1 MAIYEVFRQE
11 KGAGFLQHEGSVE
24 APTSDLAIQYA
35 RETYSR
41 RSEAI
46 RLWIVPHDAI
56 VEVDNADFLRPPIER
71 TYRTGEAYRVT
82 VEKRRQLREQAQ
94 GAQEIQEAQQGV
106 SEHES

>member
-1 MAIYEVFRQE
+1 MAVYEVFRQE
-11 KGAGFLQHEGSVE
+11 KGAGFLQHEGSIE
-24 APTSDLAIQYA
+24 APSSELAIQYA

-46 RLWIVPHDAI
+46 RLWLVPHDAI

-82 VEKRRQLREQAQ
+82 VEKRRQIREQAQ
-94 GAQEIQEAQQGV
+94 QAQQAQQEAN
-106 SEHES
+106 EHES

>member
-1 MAIYEVFRQE
+1 MAVYEVFRQV
-11 KGAGFLQHEGSVE
+11 KGAEFLQHEGSIE
-24 APTSDLAIQYA
+24 APSSELAIQYA

-46 RLWIVPHDAI
+46 RLWIVPHNAI

-94 GAQEIQEAQQGV
+94 KTQQGV
-106 SEHES
+106 TEHES